1 MEFDSFAFAVFFAII
16 FPTTALLRRHVRS
29 RNLFLLA
36 ASYFFYACW
45 DWRFLSLI
53 WISTA
58 VDYFCG
64 LKLNVSAA
72 EVNNPDKPAAPKAG
86 DRKLL
91 LLSLCTNLGILGFF
105 KYFGFFVD
113 TAVDALNAIGL
124 SGEHHSLQIILP
136 VGISF
141 YTFQTLSYTIDVYR
155 RKIPTERNLLNFATF
170 VAFFPQLV
178 AGPIERA
185 ARLLPQIRAP
195 HRLTFDKFSSGS
207 FLILW
212 GLFEKIVI
220 ADNAAKVANV
230 LFAADQPSGFDV
242 IIGVY
247 AFAIQIY
254 GDFSGYTNIARGVAR
269 CLGFDLMRNFNLPY
283 FAMNPSDFWRRW
295 HISLST
301 WLRDYLYIPLGG
313 NRCGRIRNYINLM
326 ITMVL
331 GGLWHGAA
339 MHFIVWGFFHGLVL
353 SIHRY
358 LQPFLK
364 RINGKLPRLPMK
376 LGVVLRIGLFFQ
388 VTCLGWLIFRVNDLP
403 QLGQLLSAIVESPF
417 TRRVMDSESELIG
430 LGVSFLVLLT
440 YETLQYRT
448 GNPYILFKAPTLV
461 RAFAYLAL
469 ILSIVLFGE
478 YGGESFIYFQ
488 F

>member
-1 MEFDSFAFAVFFAII
+1 MEFDSFSFAVFFAII
-16 FPTTALLRRHVRS
+16 FPTTALLQRHVRS
-29 RNLFLLA
+29 RNLFLLV
-36 ASYFFYACW
+36 ASYYFYACW

-58 VDYFCG
+58 VDFYCG
-64 LKLNVSAA
+64 LKLDVTEDEAKHN
-72 EVNNPDKPAAPKAG
+72 ETPAPRVG
-86 DRKLL
+86 DRKVL

-105 KYFGFFVD
+105 KYFNFFID
-113 TAVDALNAIGL
+113 SAVGALNAIGL
-124 SGEHHSLQIILP
+124 TGQHHSLNIILP

-155 RKIPTERNLLNFATF
+155 RRIPTERNLLNFATF

-185 ARLLPQIRAP
+185 ARLLPQIREP
-195 HRLTFDKFSSGS
+195 RFLTYRNLSSGS
-207 FLILW
+207 FLIVW

-220 ADNAAKVANV
+220 ADNAGRVANG
-230 LFAADQPSGFDV
+230 LFAADQPSGLDV
-242 IIGVY
+242 VIGVY

-283 FAMNPSDFWRRW
+283 FAVNPSDFWRRW

-313 NRCGRIRNYINLM
+313 NRKGRVRNYINLM

-339 MHFIVWGFFHGLVL
+339 MHFVVWGFFHGLLL
-353 SIHRY
+353 SIHRFFEP
-358 LQPFLK
+358 LLK
-364 RINGKLPRLPMK
+364 RFDMKLPRLPMGFGK
-376 LGVVLRIGLFFQ
+376 VIRIGLFFQ
-388 VTCLGWLIFRVNDLP
+388 VTCLGWLIFRVRDLP
-403 QLGQLLSAIVESPF
+403 QLGKLLAALTDSPLS
-417 TRRVMDSESELIG
+417 RRVMDSESDLIG
-430 LGVSFLVLLT
+430 LALSFLILIV
-440 YETLQYRT
+440 YETFQYRSRD
-448 GNPYILFKAPTLV
+448 PYILFKAPLPV
-461 RAFAYLAL
+461 RAFAYMAL

-478 YGGESFIYFQ
+478 YGGESFLYFQ

>member
-1 MEFDSFAFAVFFAII
+1 MEFDSFSFAVFFAII
-16 FPTTALLRRHVRS
+16 FPTTALLQRHVRS

-58 VDYFCG
+58 VDYYCG
-64 LKLNVSAA
+64 LKLNVSADA
-72 EVNNPDKPAAPKAG
+72 VNNAGTTVARKPG
-86 DRKLL
+86 ERKLL

-105 KYFGFFVD
+105 KYFNFFVD
-113 TAVDALNAIGL
+113 TAVSALNSVGL
-124 SGEHHSLQIILP
+124 SGEHQSLHIILP

-195 HRLTFDKFSSGS
+195 HKLTYQNFSSGS

-254 GDFSGYTNIARGVAR
+254 GDFSGYTNIARGAAR

-283 FAMNPSDFWRRW
+283 FAVNPSDFWRRW

-313 NRCGRIRNYINLM
+313 NRRGRVRNYINLM

-339 MHFIVWGFFHGLVL
+339 MHFVVWGFFHGLVL
-353 SIHRY
+353 SIHRFF
-358 LQPFLK
+358 QPFLG
-364 RINGKLPRLPMK
+364 RLDGKLPRLPMN
-376 LGVVLRIGLFFQ
+376 LGLVLRIGLFFQ

-403 QLGQLLSAIVESPF
+403 QLGQLLSAVVESPL
-417 TRRVMDSESELIG
+417 TRRTMDSESELIG
-430 LGVSFLVLLT
+430 LGLSFLILVV
-440 YETLQYRT
+440 YETLQYRSKD
-448 GNPYILFKAPTLV
+448 PYILFKAPVVV
-461 RAFAYLAL
+461 RAFAYMAL

-478 YGGESFIYFQ
+478 YGGDSFIYFQ